1 MLIIKSFHAER
12 WGIMMDAK
20 SMYDNVLKEVKK
32 RIAGKTDVI
41 KLIFIAIVANGH
53 VLLEGVPGVAKTTIS
68 KTVADAIDAKFDRI
82 QGTPDLDIK
91 DIIGYAYM
99 DENKN
104 IQVKKGP
111 IFTNVLLIDELNRA
125 PPKTT
130 TALLEAL
137 EEYQVT
143 MGDSTIQLEKPFIAL
158 ATQNPLNIEGT
169 TQLPKVLADRF
180 LMRISVDYP
189 SMEEEQEMLRIKE
202 REEHITT
209 EKVLS
214 INEILEMQ
222 KAVNDVKISDQVI
235 SYITSIVNATRTDIH
250 IVMGGSP
257 RAEISFMRCAKAK
270 ALIEGRNEVLPE
282 DIKFLARPV
291 LSHRLV
297 VRSTGGIGV
306 NGVIDGIIATLPVP
320 K

>member
-1 MLIIKSFHAER
+1 
-12 WGIMMDAK
+12 MDAK
-20 SMYDNVLKEVKK
+20 AMYDKVLAEVKK
-32 RIAGKTDVI
+32 HIAGKTDVI
-41 KLIFIAIVANGH
+41 KLIFIAIVADGH

-82 QGTPDLDIK
+82 QGTPDLDIR
-91 DIIGYAYM
+91 DIIGYAYL
-99 DENKN
+99 DESKN

-111 IFTNVLLIDELNRA
+111 IFTNILLIDELNRA
-125 PPKTT
+125 PPRTT

-137 EEYQVT
+137 EERQVT
-143 MGDSTIQLEKPFIAL
+143 MGNSTMPLDRPFIAL

-180 LMRISVDYP
+180 LMRIAVDYP

-202 REEHITT
+202 REEKIKT

-214 INEILEMQ
+214 INDIISLQES
-222 KAVNDVKISDQVI
+222 VNSVKISDSMI
-235 SYITSIVNATRTDIH
+235 AYITAIVNATRNDIH
-250 IVMGGSP
+250 VVMGGSP
-257 RAEISFMRCAKAK
+257 RAEISFMKCAKAK
-270 ALIEGRNEVLPE
+270 ALIEGRSEVIAD
-282 DIKFLARPV
+282 DIKFLAKPV

-306 NGVIDGIIATLPVP
+306 NGVIDGIVATMPAP
-320 K
+320 

>member
-1 MLIIKSFHAER
+1 
-12 WGIMMDAK
+12 MMDAK

-91 DIIGYAYM
+91 DIIGYVYM